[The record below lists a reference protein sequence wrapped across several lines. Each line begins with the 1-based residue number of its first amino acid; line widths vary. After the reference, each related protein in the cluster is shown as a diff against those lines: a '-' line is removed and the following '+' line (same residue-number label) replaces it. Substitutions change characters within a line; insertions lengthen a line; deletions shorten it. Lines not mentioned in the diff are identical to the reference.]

1 MIITK
6 IELENITTHKSTV
19 IEFQDGLNV
28 LLGQNGTG
36 KSTVL
41 NMIGFN
47 LFDFLQGNQRSYIR
61 EDVLNHTNHGIV
73 KVWIVGLNDDQYIIT
88 RTIGKQANIIEI
100 SDARTMVKNSDRIKT
115 RVRFGKTF

>member
-6 IELENITTHKSTV
+6 IELENIATHKSTV
-19 IEFQDGLNV
+19 IDFQDGLNV
-28 LLGQNGTG
+28 LVGQNGTG

-61 EDVLNHTNHGIV
+61 EDVLSSINHGIV
-73 KVWIVGLNDDQYIIT
+73 KVWIVGLNDDQYTVSYTHLRAHET
-88 RTIGKQANIIEI
+88 RH
-100 SDARTMVKNSDRIKT
+100 
-115 RVRFGKTF
+115 